1 MILGFGMEL
10 EVGESLELED
20 QQRFGMKLEDGE
32 SMELEDQLGQLHK
45 WPTMKSVTEP
55 AIMDESV
62 TGQGRAHFDSYS
74 ELFICFYF

>member
-1 MILGFGMEL
+1 MEL

-45 WPTMKSVTEP
+45 
-55 AIMDESV
+55 
-62 TGQGRAHFDSYS
+62 
-74 ELFICFYF
+74 